1 MSIFYPFLSDKYIN
15 VSSLNHAMPEFLCQ
29 QEVEM
34 RGRKYTVYLKEVP
47 TKLGREGMVEATTV
61 RAFVREAK

>member
-1 MSIFYPFLSDKYIN
+1 MS
-15 VSSLNHAMPEFLCQ
+15 EFLCQ

-47 TKLGREGMVEATTV
+47 TKLGREGMVEATAV